1 MYKMVNMNNCGTE
14 VIIDEN
20 EIDKISNF
28 PMDNL
33 DKIFKDMSFRE
44 LVKTCVLSKKW
55 EHLWAMHPILVLERE
70 FFKEISGNIG
80 LTKDGFSGLIDNI
93 LFRHVGSIV
102 KFILDL
108 STIYYND
115 NRDLGHWLLC
125 VTSKCVKELTLKNH
139 KHNCY
144 TLPFCIFDCPTLTYL
159 DVTNFIV
166 KPLSS
171 KALFPNLLELT
182 LRSIKV
188 HPAKANYVLNTPITY
203 ILNINCLQWCSFAHH
218 ICS

>member
-1 MYKMVNMNNCGTE
+1 MMNMNNHGTK

-20 EIDKISNF
+20 EIDKISNL
-28 PMDNL
+28 PMDIL
-33 DKIFKDMSFRE
+33 DKIFKD
-44 LVKTCVLSKKW
+44 
-55 EHLWAMHPILVLERE
+55 IE

-80 LTKDGFSGLIDNI
+80 LTKDGFSGLINNI

-102 KFILDL
+102 
-108 STIYYND
+108 
-115 NRDLGHWLLC
+115 DLGHWLLC
-125 VTSKCVKELTLKNH
+125 ITSKCVKELTLKNH

-144 TLPFCIFDCPTLTYL
+144 TLPFGIFDCPTLTYL

-166 KPLSS
+166 KPPSS
-171 KALFPNLLELT
+171 KTLFPNLLELT
-182 LRSIKV
+182 LKSIKV
-188 HPAKANYVLNTPITY
+188 HPTKANYVLNTPITY